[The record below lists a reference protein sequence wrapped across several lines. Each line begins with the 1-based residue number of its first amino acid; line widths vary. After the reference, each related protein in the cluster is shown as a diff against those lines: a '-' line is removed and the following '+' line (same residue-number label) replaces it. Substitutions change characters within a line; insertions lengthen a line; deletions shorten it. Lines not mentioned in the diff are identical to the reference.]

1 MEIIS
6 INYVCYI
13 VSKDYSTV
21 YWQLDRLSCSVP
33 PEGLSSGT
41 VDRVIEI
48 KFVLLRS
55 CPLEVKGLRAA
66 PRWCFQSLREGE
78 QAHTGARLLSE
89 ESSTLLLLAEKRR
102 TISRLWGDQEEAG
115 CWNRLAV
122 LTLAKGRLLWRRKVQ
137 GRVSCK
143 ECVWKGNVCQRLS
156 VGLHLVQVEPGLMD
170 EDHWGVVFW

>member
-1 MEIIS
+1 MKHMEIIS

-55 CPLEVKGLRAA
+55 RPLEVKGLRAA
-66 PRWCFQSLREGE
+66 PR
-78 QAHTGARLLSE
+78 
-89 ESSTLLLLAEKRR
+89 
-102 TISRLWGDQEEAG
+102 
-115 CWNRLAV
+115 
-122 LTLAKGRLLWRRKVQ
+122 
-137 GRVSCK
+137 
-143 ECVWKGNVCQRLS
+143 
-156 VGLHLVQVEPGLMD
+156 
-170 EDHWGVVFW
+170 